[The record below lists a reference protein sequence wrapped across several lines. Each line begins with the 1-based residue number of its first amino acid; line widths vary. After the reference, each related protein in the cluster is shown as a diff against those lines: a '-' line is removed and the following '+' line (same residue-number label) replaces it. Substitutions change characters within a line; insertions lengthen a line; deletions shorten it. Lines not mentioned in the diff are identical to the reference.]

1 MNHRR
6 IAIIFLF
13 IILLIMPYYCGLKE
27 AIENQNYTV
36 ADKYK
41 YSELLTDYIT
51 LLKDSNQALVNTDKN
66 ITVRDDY
73 KAQFDYMFAL

>member
-6 IAIIFLF
+6 IAIVFLI
-13 IILLIMPYYCGLKE
+13 IILFIMPYYCGLKE

-41 YSELLTDYIT
+41 YSELLTDYIL
-51 LLKDSNQALVNTDKN
+51 LLKDSNQALVNTT
-66 ITVRDDY
+66 TVGDDY
-73 KAQFDYMFAL
+73 KAQFNYMFATVNI